1 MKWEILDHE
10 VARDDYYTFSLND
23 HRHYYGPNIHG
34 KSYATIYTSDYNHVE
49 DNDAKLMENETYK
62 RRDTAFVTDIFLFQ
76 YKTYLMLD
84 QWIGMD

>member
-10 VARDDYYTFSLND
+10 VARDYYYTSSLN
-23 HRHYYGPNIHG
+23 HRHYYWPNIHG
-34 KSYATIYTSDYNHVE
+34 KSYTTFYISDYNQVE
-49 DNDAKLMENETYK
+49 DNDAKVMENETYK

-84 QWIGMD
+84 Q